1 MATLIDLPDD
11 VLVKVL
17 SGVDSAFELRK
28 CSYVCKRLAS
38 VCRDDLLW
46 RNLCEKGE
54 ERWEKLRE
62 ESENKLKEEEKG
74 GEQEGGWR
82 QRNRNQG
89 DPLPPL
95 EYARDEVG
103 AGEVEVEVEGGP
115 SRDEQ
120 GGEVRD
126 MQWRAKYRRNC
137 QRYEAY
143 PPTDIAG
150 AWVGDRRYFQQE
162 RSGNAIFGQ
171 VLHLTAVCWLDIG
184 VSKVYTPGLYKA
196 SFRIYLDANA
206 STEEPTIEV
215 SGEGLGEGKR
225 YEVMYDDG
233 LGKVMKAQRT
243 EITVGPFEVVKE
255 GSVHV
260 KIVRTTSWW
269 KRGLF
274 IESFHRYPLLQE
286 ELSDEDSHFRATVKR
301 L

>member
-54 ERWEKLRE
+54 ERWEKLRD

-74 GEQEGGWR
+74 GGEEEGWWR
-82 QRNRNQG
+82 QRNRNHD

-184 VSKVYTPGLYKA
+184 GEHAHAPFLCVQLCWCMNAYAQACCVHVYA
-196 SFRIYLDANA
+196 R
-206 STEEPTIEV
+206 EV
-215 SGEGLGEGKR
+215 ARMCPLFVCFPQ
-225 YEVMYDDG
+225 VMSD
-233 LGKVMKAQRT
+233 QCTR
-243 EITVGPFEVVKE
+243 ECSEQ
-255 GSVHV
+255 SVHTWLV
-260 KIVRTTSWW
+260 QGKNVHHH
-269 KRGLF
+269 LF
-274 IESFHRYPLLQE
+274 SLI
-286 ELSDEDSHFRATVKR
+286 
-301 L
+301 